1 MKGSSYLY
9 EVLTEPKSAFSA
21 DPELCPTTRSLG
33 SPLSLWDYYELPDQK
48 YRHYRFGVAME
59 GVKHMEPAPLPLGG

>member
-9 EVLTEPKSAFSA
+9 EVLSDPKSAFIA

-33 SPLSLWDYYELPDQK
+33 SPLSLWDYYEQPDQK
-48 YRHYRFGVAME
+48 YRLYRFGVAME
-59 GVKHMEPAPLPLGG
+59 GVKNMEPSTLPLGG